1 MTQDDVQFG
10 ARLCEELK
18 KFGRFDLITRRF
30 DYGAIQRLKAA
41 DRDATVKLFQG
52 SPYELLQML
61 KALAPN
67 EAAQRLIQLHNAAA
81 TNAAITGMMG
91 AL

>member
-61 KALAPN
+61 KTLAPK
-67 EAAQRLIQLHNAAA
+67 EMALQLIQLHNAAA